1 MLERILNS
9 NGQIVPETGF
19 VGFVLHNWVT
29 LAIVTMLLGFVIDQV
44 LYFVRYRPQDDWK
57 HAYYSFR
64 RFLTDKFGAKPAEE
78 PEPREEHNPLEDTGV
93 TERRDASDAV
103 YVSAREPVIRRV
115 QATQRRT
122 PEQQEPQEPVYTRPQ
137 LRRET
142 ENEPQ
147 VTCRAHP
154 EQTPAPRKMNLDGDE
169 TDEDA
174 PIVVR
179 QPEGESSRTVSEEP
193 TTIRPQ

>member
-1 MLERILNS
+1 M
-9 NGQIVPETGF
+9 
-19 VGFVLHNWVT
+19 
-29 LAIVTMLLGFVIDQV
+29 
-44 LYFVRYRPQDDWK
+44 
-57 HAYYSFR
+57 
-64 RFLTDKFGAKPAEE
+64 
-78 PEPREEHNPLEDTGV
+78 

-103 YVSAREPVIRRV
+103 YVSAREPVIRRA

-147 VTCRAHP
+147 VTHRAHP

-179 QPEGESSRTVSEEP
+179 QPEGESSRAGSEEP

>member
-29 LAIVTMLLGFVIDQV
+29 LAIVIMLLGFAIDQV

-64 RFLTDKFGAKPAEE
+64 KFLTEKFGAKPAQQPAPKEE
-78 PEPREEHNPLEDTGV
+78 RNPLEDTGL
-93 TERRDASDAV
+93 TERRAANDAV
-103 YVSAREPVIRRV
+103 YVSAREPVIRRA
-115 QATQRRT
+115 QATQRRA
-122 PEQQEPQEPVYTRPQ
+122 PEQQAPQEPVYTRPQ
-137 LRRET
+137 LRREP
-142 ENEPQ
+142 ENEPP
-147 VTCRAHP
+147 VIRRAHP
-154 EQTPAPRKMNLDGDE
+154 AQAPAPRRVELE
-169 TDEDA
+169 PDEDA
-174 PIVVR
+174 PVVVR
-179 QPEGESSRTVSEEP
+179 QPEGAPSRARSEEP